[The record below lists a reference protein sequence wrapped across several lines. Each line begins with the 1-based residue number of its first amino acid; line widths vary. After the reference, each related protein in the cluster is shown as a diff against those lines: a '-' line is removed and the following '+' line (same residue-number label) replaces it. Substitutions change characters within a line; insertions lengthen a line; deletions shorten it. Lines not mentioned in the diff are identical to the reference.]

1 MYTTQFSYEFSA
13 RVLGIQAT
21 GLVHGV
27 VSDTIITGVFT
38 VHLNDTNLHLVQMKI
53 VEFGDIALQLKSNA
67 LVSWLS
73 EPFLRAIARLFET
86 RLTTTVTDGIA
97 AYVMKLLDDI
107 NEHDR
112 LQLKVYARAILPTV
126 PA

>member
-1 MYTTQFSYEFSA
+1 
-13 RVLGIQAT
+13 
-21 GLVHGV
+21 
-27 VSDTIITGVFT
+27 
-38 VHLNDTNLHLVQMKI
+38 MKI